1 MYTLN
6 KIGGNM
12 NYLNILE
19 ILNKMDT
26 KILDVKLTTY
36 AKIIKLD

>member
-1 MYTLN
+1 
-6 KIGGNM
+6 M